1 MVGRER
7 KKERKKESLATNEQ
21 DGWRQQRLAGRGGRV
36 ASTRLPALAVR
47 YDSCPVHCWPTN
59 LDEQRARERER
70 YPTMSRPRS
79 GTGCRVN
86 AFQIKGKEEA

>member
-59 LDEQRARERER
+59 LDEQRARERGNVTRLCHGRAVAPGVE
-70 YPTMSRPRS
+70 
-79 GTGCRVN
+79 
-86 AFQIKGKEEA
+86 